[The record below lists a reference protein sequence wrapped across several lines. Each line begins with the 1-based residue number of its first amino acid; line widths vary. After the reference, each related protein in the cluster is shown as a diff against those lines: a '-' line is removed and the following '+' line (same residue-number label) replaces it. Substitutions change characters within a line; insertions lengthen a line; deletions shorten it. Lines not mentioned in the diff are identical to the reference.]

1 MAHAFYGYT
10 PRNKAIMLLS
20 QASHHAQPMQDPD
33 QDSPEVQP
41 TRPWIVLT
49 TTYDVEAWIDNYN
62 RDLQQAVKKDNTK
75 GYGICFC
82 MELGGEVYLHTTS
95 EGDILL
101 DVTEEAEWVAPVISA
116 ATGVA
121 APSSSVWAL
130 PGDTLTQLVLGL
142 SGLIA
147 ATRIVVSHAYKT
159 PKNWPQRY

>member
-1 MAHAFYGYT
+1 MHD
-10 PRNKAIMLLS
+10 PE
-20 QASHHAQPMQDPD
+20 QDLPQNPE
-33 QDSPEVQP
+33 QDLEQGRVDVQP

-49 TTYDVEAWIDNYN
+49 TTYDVEAWIDSYN

-82 MELGGEVYLHTTS
+82 LELGGEVYMHTTS

-101 DVTEEAEWVAPVISA
+101 DVTEEAEWVAPVITA
-116 ATGVA
+116 ATGIA
-121 APSSSVWAL
+121 APGSSVWGL

-147 ATRIVVSHAYKT
+147 ATRIVVSHTFKT
-159 PKNWPQRY
+159 PKSWPQRY